1 MSIAE
6 NLKKIKSQAGAAT
19 LVAVSKMQP
28 DEKIDEALA
37 AGQRCFGENRV
48 QEAQKRW
55 GDRREKFADLEL
67 HLVGPL
73 QSNKT
78 KEAVALF
85 DVIQSVDREKL
96 ARALSDEMKKQGRD
110 LPCFIQVN
118 TGEEEQKAGIAPGA
132 LPEFVKLCKE
142 CGLNVIGLMCIPP
155 VDEPAA
161 LHFALLKKLAAE
173 NNLKNLS
180 MGMSSDFEKALKL
193 GATHI
198 RVGSAIFGVR
208 DYQ

>member
-1 MSIAE
+1 MSVAE
-6 NLKKIKSQAGAAT
+6 NLKKIKAVAGSAT
-19 LVAVSKMQP
+19 IVAVSKMQP
-28 DEKIDEALA
+28 DEKIDEALE
-37 AGQRCFGENRV
+37 AGQRVFGENRV

-55 GDRREKFADLEL
+55 AGRREKFPDLEL

-96 ARALSDEMKKQGRD
+96 AMTLADEMKKQGRD

-118 TGEEEQKAGIAPGA
+118 TGAEEQKAGIAPEA
-132 LPEFVKLCKE
+132 LPEFLKFCKAY
-142 CGLNVIGLMCIPP
+142 GLNVTGLMCIPP
-155 VDEPAA
+155 VDDPPA
-161 LHFALLKKLAAE
+161 LHFALLKKIAAE
-173 NNLKNLS
+173 NNLNGLS
-180 MGMSSDFEKALKL
+180 MGMSGDFEKALKL

-198 RVGSAIFGVR
+198 RLGTAIFGER
-208 DYQ
+208 S